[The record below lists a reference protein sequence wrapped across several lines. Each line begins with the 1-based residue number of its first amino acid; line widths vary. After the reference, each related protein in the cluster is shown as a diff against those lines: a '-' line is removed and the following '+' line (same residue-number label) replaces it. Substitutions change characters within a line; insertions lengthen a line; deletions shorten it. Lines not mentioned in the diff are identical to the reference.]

1 MTGLLAKAEATVL
14 IGTRVKSISKNIDC
28 PDKNVVVYETSDNQ
42 EVAVDNFDYVLVG
55 LPLYEGV
62 LGADFSLDFEGR
74 DGKSW
79 FNHDL
84 INPFVID

>member
-1 MTGLLAKAEATVL
+1 LTGLLAKAEATVL
-14 IGTRVKSISKNIDC
+14 IGTRVKSISKNIYC

-62 LGADFSLDFEGR
+62 LGAR
-74 DGKSW
+74 VSW
-79 FNHDL
+79 EL
-84 INPFVID
+84 ISVWTLKAEMVNPGLITI